1 MCQLDFSPLAMCA
14 AVVMDEV
21 GDVLDEV
28 LCFGDDQGMLH
39 AYDLATMNTLA
50 ERNM

>member
-1 MCQLDFSPLAMCA
+1 VFQLDFSPLCMCA
-14 AVVMDEV
+14 AIVMDEV
-21 GDVLDEV
+21 GEVVDEM

-39 AYDLATMNTLA
+39 AYELATLNLLA